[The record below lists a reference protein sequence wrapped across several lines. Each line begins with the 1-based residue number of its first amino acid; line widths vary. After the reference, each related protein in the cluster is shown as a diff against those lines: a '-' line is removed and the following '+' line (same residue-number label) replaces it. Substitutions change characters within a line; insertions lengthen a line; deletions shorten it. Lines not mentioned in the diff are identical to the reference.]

1 MAKKT
6 DDERLVNAGQTVLT
20 KAFGEVLVKEFSFR
34 QLNGIVRAVV
44 RVFQQLQLAG
54 AAEEQDQDQ
63 DMGVWLLDHL
73 DNVDVADSIAEIMGA
88 AIGKSKEEMDI
99 GLTDGLALLSAIIE
113 ENDWEQ
119 IKKLFFQI
127 RAHLGAGIK

>member
-6 DDERLVNAGQTVLT
+6 DDERLVNAGQMVLT

-34 QLNGIVRAVV
+34 QLNGIVRAVA

-54 AAEEQDQDQ
+54 ADQEQDQDQ